1 MKDSR
6 YSKNLLRPDLQM
18 DSVDPMSSLRREEW
32 GALGF
37 VLVSKIEQ
45 RVFWIGII
53 LLD

>member
-1 MKDSR
+1 
-6 YSKNLLRPDLQM
+6 M
-18 DSVDPMSSLRREEW
+18 DSVDPMSSLRREKW

-53 LLD
+53 LLHCVLLIRVIT